1 MVTGLRKQVCFAPCL
16 YVMSVRFTELAI
28 SALGT
33 QPPLD
38 KGRSSNQ
45 SDQLRLLRS
54 IGQPDI
60 FGLI

>member
-33 QPPLD
+33 QETVAP
-38 KGRSSNQ
+38 N
-45 SDQLRLLRS
+45 
-54 IGQPDI
+54 DI
-60 FGLI
+60 CLAYDNFLILYLPQYDH